1 MQRFLGKLLRW
12 LLFLLIVGGV
22 AAAASYAGARATAG
36 KLLGQQPPASDR
48 RTRFAFRGVPELPGT
63 PRAWIIT
70 YGRTSLPGV
79 RTVTIYVSITGQ
91 LLATRPRNLAERLDA
106 YEQSRE
112 P

>member
-1 MQRFLGKLLRW
+1 MRRFFGRLLRW
-12 LLFLLIVGGV
+12 LFFLLVIGGL

-36 KLLGQQPPASDR
+36 KLLGQKPPVSER
-48 RTRFAFRGVPELPGT
+48 RTRFAYRGVSELPGN

-79 RTVTIYVSITGQ
+79 RTVTIYVSPTGA
-91 LLATRPRNLAERLDA
+91 LLASRPNNLAERLEA